1 MTIESPQTNRHTSD
15 CKTYA
20 NLIHGYTYGMIEYN
34 CHDVTT
40 YLEISAM
47 QLKSTNHTRNNRLF
61 F

>member
-15 CKTYA
+15 F
-20 NLIHGYTYGMIEYN
+20 HGYTYGRIEYN

-40 YLEISAM
+40 YLEIFTM